1 MLLYLTVSRI
11 LIMDTQL
18 GIFHTLHESEDNLHP
33 FVESMV
39 KFHENVT
46 TYLFKELL
54 LEETS
59 KIEKDYKVTMICP
72 FDESDPENTKNLDEA
87 ICSCEW

>member
-1 MLLYLTVSRI
+1 MIYDVSSSVIYADFEFYIDDNSSHRSIMLLYLTVSRI

-18 GIFHTLHESEDNLHP
+18 GIFHTPHENEDDFHP

-46 TYLFKELL
+46 TYLFKE
-54 LEETS
+54 
-59 KIEKDYKVTMICP
+59 
-72 FDESDPENTKNLDEA
+72 
-87 ICSCEW
+87 

>member
-18 GIFHTLHESEDNLHP
+18 GIFHTPHENEDDFHP

-54 LEETS
+54 LEKTS
-59 KIEKDYKVTMICP
+59 KIEKDCKVTMICP
-72 FDESDPENTKNLDEA
+72 FDESHPENNKK
-87 ICSCEW
+87 SR

>member
-1 MLLYLTVSRI
+1 MLLYLAVSRI

-18 GIFHTLHESEDNLHP
+18 GIFHTPHESEDNFHP

-54 LEETS
+54 LEKTS
-59 KIEKDYKVTMICP
+59 KIEKDCKVTMICP
-72 FDESDPENTKNLDEA
+72 FDESHPENNKK
-87 ICSCEW
+87 SR

>member
-1 MLLYLTVSRI
+1 MLSYWTVSRI

-18 GIFHTLHESEDNLHP
+18 GIFHTPHENEDDFHP

-46 TYLFKELL
+46 TYLFKE
-54 LEETS
+54 
-59 KIEKDYKVTMICP
+59 
-72 FDESDPENTKNLDEA
+72 
-87 ICSCEW
+87 